1 MENDTYTPP
10 EPIMYNYKA
19 NFRTIDDCEGV
30 DLDKPYDTIY
40 ICAYNVNTDGKDPF
54 LRYLLT
60 DQIGGDEKI
69 EFPMVPILSTIQDM
83 NTCVA
88 HAYLCLV
95 GLLMTNGY
103 DKNMDQITFSGY
115 YTFNGSIYLFYD
127 ITKCNIQICDIYRN
141 NNCWMALIDEIVNH
155 KHLCNIPIDESVVE
169 LFLANEELCFLVDKN
184 NKKFEIP
191 ITGFVPK
198 HENKLAFTCTFGEPA
213 RDKNSIFGPFN
224 YFSDFFTSFS
234 KCDVTEPFT
243 RSANNNIDADFTAK
257 PGLIRFA
264 VFLGANKVI
273 ENCPND
279 PDDESETKQQR
290 LSDDR
295 VDTKLEELTMRI
307 SDHDGRWA
315 ENYDSVYLGPV
326 ELDDGTYFH
335 CNLLAVKNYN
345 QQIPLSYHYVD
356 KNMLGGDAKYFRI
369 I

>member
-169 LFLANEELCFLVDKN
+169 LFLAK
-184 NKKFEIP
+184 
-191 ITGFVPK
+191 
-198 HENKLAFTCTFGEPA
+198 
-213 RDKNSIFGPFN
+213 R
-224 YFSDFFTSFS
+224 
-234 KCDVTEPFT
+234 
-243 RSANNNIDADFTAK
+243 
-257 PGLIRFA
+257 
-264 VFLGANKVI
+264 
-273 ENCPND
+273 
-279 PDDESETKQQR
+279 
-290 LSDDR
+290 
-295 VDTKLEELTMRI
+295 
-307 SDHDGRWA
+307 
-315 ENYDSVYLGPV
+315 
-326 ELDDGTYFH
+326 
-335 CNLLAVKNYN
+335 
-345 QQIPLSYHYVD
+345 
-356 KNMLGGDAKYFRI
+356 
-369 I
+369 

>member
-127 ITKCNIQICDIYRN
+127 ITKKMDDDYNLLYT
-141 NNCWMALIDEIVNH
+141 H
-155 KHLCNIPIDESVVE
+155 
-169 LFLANEELCFLVDKN
+169 ANYHC
-184 NKKFEIP
+184 I
-191 ITGFVPK
+191 I
-198 HENKLAFTCTFGEPA
+198 
-213 RDKNSIFGPFN
+213 
-224 YFSDFFTSFS
+224 SFS
-234 KCDVTEPFT
+234 KQ
-243 RSANNNIDADFTAK
+243 R
-257 PGLIRFA
+257 RFITLTN
-264 VFLGANKVI
+264 FCCSLLKRFRNKINVSFDSMVGI
-273 ENCPND
+273 HICW
-279 PDDESETKQQR
+279 
-290 LSDDR
+290 
-295 VDTKLEELTMRI
+295 RI
-307 SDHDGRWA
+307 VRIM
-315 ENYDSVYLGPV
+315 V
-326 ELDDGTYFH
+326 ELRS
-335 CNLLAVKNYN
+335 K
-345 QQIPLSYHYVD
+345 
-356 KNMLGGDAKYFRI
+356 KR
-369 I
+369 